1 MVESI
6 SVNDAIQV
14 HAKLKIDVFFKMQ
27 KVEPCPITKMLVSN
41 DDGATYADVYVSD
54 KGLATIDWKWTGCK
68 RPNLNMC
75 MNDVFKFFFYSKKE
89 PGMNG
94 NGQFHIFC
102 GAGHCPAKDFLHAA
116 ASTRDNAAREPSV
129 HAGHNVSGMEIF
141 ATMLPHPDRQHETE
155 AAFSAFETLHSA
167 GKISKSVLWD
177 AEKMAAIQ
185 MKEAGNIAA
194 WIKKECVLEAKNGD
208 PNFAKPLTPMH
219 LFNVCQLYMDIFA
232 AATASPHIRYP
243 KVAIAL
249 AVSVDCMIKNFH
261 SIDFIHMNE
270 EPFVYCANE
279 VLTWFTMDP
288 EKAKYRF
295 DETLTCADNDKADA
309 NAASTESGAVAGDTD
324 NTSIRLNLFDD
335 RLEQVIAKN
344 SKLHVA
350 GSECV
355 DRAMA
360 EPNVNGF
367 DTVAGND
374 CEDFSAAAQA
384 THMGICQMGPP
395 AKVVLQ
401 RRNPAL
407 LASMNPD
414 MHDSVDTAHVSQE
427 EIVDCEAALL
437 SPIFAQ
443 CDARHMDGILVFCI
457 RYTDLVNK
465 QVIEYQNCLGTAL
478 GASADKKTRQL
489 GGHAYGKTLY
499 RPSSS
504 TAVKLGAHTT
514 EGKDVD
520 AMKKH
525 SHCQAQLLVVEGTS
539 SVQNMELDN
548 QNCTVPLAVTVPL
561 QEKAEFENNGFK
573 CIGTATNAQDT
584 QVVMEKV
591 VGAAE
596 FLSAIGA
603 NPFMQVRS
611 ASSRRSIPFS
621 AIHKYGRKALH
632 GDNEKQQNNSFY
644 QKVFITGDKLV
655 FERSHKRQG
664 KQHFGVSFLDF
675 TAKLDHIVFKK
686 AAGGGMSPAEFSEL
700 QTYKQGLWREAFPPS
715 VTDLTFNK
723 NLERSMEK
731 VLITAEP
738 IGEHVNDYLKNC
750 WMTFVSEGFATTA
763 ERQKLLQNAAMTC
776 SCFNAQMQAQGSP
789 HRMLCKVAM
798 SSVFRILMFDRTIL
812 RNEATQRHAIRD
824 AVRRI
829 QEQNA
834 QGNR

>member
-1 MVESI
+1 MSI
-6 SVNDAIQV
+6 SATDSVQV
-14 HAKLKIDVFFKMQ
+14 HARLQIDVFFKQ
-27 KVEPCPITKMLVSN
+27 EKVEPCPITKLLVSN

-68 RPNLNMC
+68 RPNLDMC

-89 PGMNG
+89 PGVHG
-94 NGQFHIFC
+94 KGQFHIFC
-102 GAGHCPAKDFLHAA
+102 GGGHCSAEAFLHAA
-116 ASTRDNAAREPSV
+116 ANTRDNAAQEPSV
-129 HAGHNVSGMEIF
+129 HAGHNVSGMQVF
-141 ATMLPHPDRQHETE
+141 ATMLPHPERHAE
-155 AAFSAFETLHSA
+155 AEVALNAFKTLQST
-167 GKISKSVLWD
+167 GKITKSVLWD
-177 AEKMAAIQ
+177 SEKMTAIQ
-185 MKEAGNIAA
+185 MKEASNIAG

-208 PNFAKPLTPMH
+208 SNFAKPLTPMH
-219 LFNVCQLYMDIFA
+219 LFNVCQLYMDISSA
-232 AATASPHIRYP
+232 ANTSPHIRYS

-261 SIDFIHMNE
+261 SLDFMHMQE
-270 EPFVYCANE
+270 EPFVFCANE

-295 DETLTCADNDKADA
+295 DETLVSEDHENADA
-309 NAASTESGAVAGDTD
+309 NADAADSVAGHTD
-324 NTSIRLNLFDD
+324 NTNIRLSLYDD
-335 RLEQVIAKN
+335 RLNQVITN
-344 SKLHVA
+344 NRKLHVA

-401 RRNPAL
+401 RRNPDL
-407 LASMNPD
+407 LARMADD
-414 MHDSVDTAHVSQE
+414 MHDSVDMTNVPQE
-427 EIVDCEAALL
+427 EIVDCEAALQ
-437 SPIFAQ
+437 SSIFEQ
-443 CDARHMDGILVFCI
+443 CDARHLDGILVFCI
-457 RYTDLVNK
+457 RYADLVNK

-499 RPSSS
+499 RPSNGTAVCLGTHS
-504 TAVKLGAHTT
+504 TAAN
-514 EGKDVD
+514 D
-520 AMKKH
+520 AVTGRKNA
-525 SHCQAQLLVVEGTS
+525 HCQAQLLVVEGTS

-548 QNCTVPLAVTVPL
+548 QNCTVPLAVTVPVN
-561 QEKAEFENNGFK
+561 ERTEFENNGFK
-573 CIGTATNAQDT
+573 CIGSASDTQDT

-596 FLSAIGA
+596 FLAAIGA

-621 AIHKYGRKALH
+621 VIHRYGQKALH
-632 GDNEKQQNNSFY
+632 GDNAKSQQQNNSFY

-655 FERSHKRQG
+655 FERSHKKQG
-664 KQHFGVSFLDF
+664 KQHFGVAFLDF
-675 TAKLDHIVFKK
+675 AAKLDHIVLKK
-686 AAGGGMSPAEFSEL
+686 AAGGGMSASEFSQL
-700 QTYKQGLWREAFPPS
+700 QTYKKGLWREAFPPS
-715 VTDLTFNK
+715 VTDQMFDK

-731 VLITAEP
+731 VQITAEP
-738 IGEHVNDYLKNC
+738 LGAHVNDYLKNC
-750 WMTFVSEGFATTA
+750 WMTFVSESFATA
-763 ERQKLLQNAAMTC
+763 DEQQALLQNAAMTC

-812 RNEATQRHAIRD
+812 RNEATHRHAIRD

-834 QGNR
+834 QGNRQ